1 MLMGTRNLPITR
13 LRGGEEGVMKVSNIA
28 GSVALYEIMARHGAA
43 LLQEKP
49 KVHREPRTARVNT
62 AEGKQKSGTAT
73 EKKDDS
79 TKKVGRTRT
88 A

>member
-1 MLMGTRNLPITR
+1 
-13 LRGGEEGVMKVSNIA
+13 MKVSSVA

-49 KVHREPRTARVNT
+49 KIHREPKTAKVNT
-62 AEGKQKSGTAT
+62 AEAKQKSGTAT
-73 EKKDDS
+73 EKKEDT